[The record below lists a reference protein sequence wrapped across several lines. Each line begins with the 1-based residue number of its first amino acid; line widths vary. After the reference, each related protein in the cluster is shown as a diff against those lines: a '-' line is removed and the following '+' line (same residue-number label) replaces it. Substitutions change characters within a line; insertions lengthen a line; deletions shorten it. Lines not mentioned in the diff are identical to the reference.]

1 MVLFARNL
9 VEELRLSSKK
19 PNMVYL
25 TSYMRPEMTEASIRD
40 ILNWK
45 SLDNLVIVIDGLRK
59 DANQNETRWREKTI
73 QIAEE
78 YAISNSKLDLWVY
91 DSNIGITGHA
101 MRIQG
106 RALESGSSGIWL
118 EEDIGLD
125 LENFSKIVESFAVDK
140 SSDPILLSAYSHFNH
155 NYSGEEIIKGNLF
168 LPLWGTVFNENFYNL
183 ISQVWYDKKF
193 DEQIVIDAIDRV
205 FPDSSLGERLYKS
218 KVIRF
223 WTEYSRWGF
232 VNSNRWDA
240 LANYALWTK
249 SKYSSATF
257 ERFAHDLSFQDSR
270 GMNQR
275 IEPVPVKTH
284 EFHRT
289 QIGDQIFCVRCENW
303 GSRIDRRVSK
313 RMAAGIRYRLASK
326 FNQF

>member
-1 MVLFARNL
+1 VI
-9 VEELRLSSKK
+9 SKK
-19 PNMVYL
+19 PNNVFL
-25 TSYMRPEMTEASIRD
+25 TSYMRPEMTESSIKTV
-40 ILNWK
+40 LNWN
-45 SLDNLVIVIDGLRK
+45 SLDNLVVVIDGLRK
-59 DANQNETRWREKTI
+59 DAAESEKEWRKETIRITEK
-73 QIAEE
+73 
-78 YAISNSKLDLWVY
+78 YANSNAKLDLWVY
-91 DSNIGITGHA
+91 DSNIGITEHT

-118 EEDIGLD
+118 EEDIS
-125 LENFSKIVESFAVDK
+125 LELEKYSKIVESLAVEK

-155 NYSGEEIIKGNLF
+155 NYSGERTTKGNLF
-168 LPLWGTVFNENFYNL
+168 LPVWGMVFNENFYNL

-193 DEQIVIDAIDRV
+193 DEQIVIDAIDQV
-205 FPDSSLGERLYKS
+205 FPDSSFGDRLYKS
-218 KVIRF
+218 KVVRF

-257 ERFAHDLSFQDSR
+257 ERLAHDLSFRDSR

-275 IEPVPVKTH
+275 IEPAPVQTH
-284 EFHRT
+284 EFHGT

-303 GSRIDRRVSK
+303 GSRIDRRLAK

-326 FNQF
+326 FN